1 MASPLGLNTALTSA
15 LGALGQRV
23 DPYLAV
29 NFLVEIEGLIAGG
42 FSKVE
47 GLDSAI
53 DTQDHVEGGRNDYV
67 HKVLKGTI
75 YSPIVLSHGLTNLD
89 TLWAWHERVRRGV
102 IQRKNGTVMLLD
114 TRRTPVMWWN
124 FADALPV
131 KWVGPSFDAS
141 ADTQVAIE
149 RIELVHRGLTRPIA
163 SQLMSSAS
171 RVASGGK

>member
-1 MASPLGLNTALTSA
+1 MSFPLGLNTALTGA
-15 LGALGQRV
+15 LGALGKRL

-29 NFLVEIEGLIAGG
+29 NFLVEIDGLITGG

-53 DTQDHVEGGRNDYV
+53 ETEDHVEGGRNDYV

-75 YSPIVLSHGLTNLD
+75 YSPIVLSHGLTD
-89 TLWAWHERVRRGV
+89 IDALWSWHERVRRGV

-114 TRRTPVMWWN
+114 TRRMPVMWWN

-149 RIELVHRGLTRPIA
+149 RVELVHRGVTKPFA
-163 SQLMSSAS
+163 SQLLSMG
-171 RVASGGK
+171 RGIASGVK

>member
-1 MASPLGLNTALTSA
+1 LNTASP
-15 LGALGQRV
+15 GALGQRR

-29 NFLVEIEGLIAGG
+29 NFVVEIEGLIAGG
-42 FSKVE
+42 FSKVD

-53 DTQDHVEGGRNDYV
+53 DTQDYVEGGRNDYT

-75 YSPIVLSHGLTNLD
+75 YSPIVLSHGLTDVD

-102 IQRKNGTVMLLD
+102 IERKNGTVMLLD
-114 TRRTPVMWWN
+114 TRRTPVVWWN

-141 ADTQVAIE
+141 ADSQVAIE
-149 RIELVHRGLTRPIA
+149 RVELVHRGITKPTR
-163 SQLMSSAS
+163 SQSTSAT
-171 RVASGGK
+171 RGVAPGGK

>member
-1 MASPLGLNTALTSA
+1 VAAPLGLNTALTSA
-15 LGALGQRV
+15 LGALGQRI

-53 DTQDHVEGGRNDYV
+53 DTQDYVEGGRNDYV

-75 YSPIVLSHGLTNLD
+75 YSPIVLSHGLTNID
-89 TLWAWHERVRRGV
+89 TLWAWHDRVRRGV

-114 TRRTPVMWWN
+114 TRRLPVIWWN

-149 RIELVHRGLTRPIA
+149 RVELVHRGITKPIA
-163 SQLMSSAS
+163 SQLMSAVSG
-171 RVASGGK
+171 VASGGK

>member
-1 MASPLGLNTALTSA
+1 MTAPLGLNTALT
-15 LGALGQRV
+15 GATGTVGQRL

-53 DTQDHVEGGRNDYV
+53 ETEDYVEGGRNDYV
-67 HKVLKGTI
+67 HKVLKGTT
-75 YSPIVLSHGLTNLD
+75 YSPIVLSHGLTDID

-102 IQRKNGTVMLLD
+102 VQRKNGTVMLLD

-141 ADTQVAIE
+141 ADSQVAIE
-149 RIELVHRGLTRPIA
+149 RVELVHRGITKPVA
-163 SQLMSSAS
+163 SQVTAAASATTS
-171 RVASGGK
+171 RGK

>member
-1 MASPLGLNTALTSA
+1 LNTALTSA

-53 DTQDHVEGGRNDYV
+53 DTQDYVEGGRNDYV
-67 HKVLKGTI
+67 HKVLKGTT
-75 YSPIVLSHGLTNLD
+75 YSPIVLSHGLTSID

-141 ADTQVAIE
+141 ADSQVAIE
-149 RIELVHRGLTRPIA
+149 RIELVHRGITKPIA
-163 SQLMSSAS
+163 SQLMSAAS
-171 RVASGGK
+171 GIASGGK